1 MNQNTSIVII
11 ISCISL
17 SISIGVSFYNY
28 SISQIKDPVSMC
40 FATATG
46 EKEMSVCLKLKEL
59 TDNK

>member
-17 SISIGVSFYNY
+17 SISIGVAFYNY

-46 EKEMSVCLKLKEL
+46 EKEMNICLKLKEMSG
-59 TDNK
+59 N

>member
-17 SISIGVSFYNY
+17 TISICLSFYHY

-40 FATATG
+40 FATAAG
-46 EKEMSVCLKLKEL
+46 EKEMNICLKLKEL

>member
-17 SISIGVSFYNY
+17 SISIVVSFYKY

-46 EKEMSVCLKLKEL
+46 EKEMNICLNLKEMSC
-59 TDNK
+59 N